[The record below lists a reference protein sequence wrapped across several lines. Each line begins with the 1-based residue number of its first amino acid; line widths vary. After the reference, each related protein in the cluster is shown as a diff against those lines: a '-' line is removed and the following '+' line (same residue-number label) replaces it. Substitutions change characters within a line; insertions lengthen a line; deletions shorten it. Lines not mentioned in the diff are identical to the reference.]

1 MEAMSTTNCPACGTP
16 AGPTD
21 VFCQKC
27 GTRVGYAPSYPGYY
41 PPIMPPLHT
50 ESNTM
55 ILVLVVLLIAMT
67 VGAPLIMYVM
77 VSGLISQPTI
87 TPPTAIGVAVTK
99 SPDGSSWIMTFTSV
113 PTGMSQV
120 ATMLTLISSSGATML
135 SSTSLSAFE
144 GAGMAGVT
152 YVPATTGSMSGYCNA
167 GDRIL
172 ASVSM
177 YPSGTQYQIAS
188 GGSIVASGTLM

>member
-1 MEAMSTTNCPACGTP
+1 MSTTNCPACGAP

-27 GTRVGYAPSYPGYY
+27 GTRVGYAPSYPAYY
-41 PPIMPPLHT
+41 PPVMPPPHR
-50 ESNTM
+50 ENNTL
-55 ILVLVVLLIAMT
+55 IIVLVVLLVAIS
-67 VGAPLIMYVM
+67 VGFPAIMYVL
-77 VSGLISQPTI
+77 VSGLISQPTV
-87 TPPTAIGVAVTK
+87 TPPKAIGVAITT
-99 SPDGSSWIMTFTSV
+99 SSNGSSWIMTFTSV

-152 YVPATTGSMSGYCNA
+152 YMPATGSMSGYCGA

-177 YPSGTQYQIAS
+177 YPSGTQYEITN
-188 GGSIVASGTLM
+188 GGSILASGTLM